1 MTETARSETR
11 QTGRQASER
20 IDVKR
25 VLKTTGAIIG
35 FMIGAGFS
43 TGQETLQY
51 YTSEGWAGI
60 AGAFTA
66 YACVFLLFYCFMVT
80 GVRTGMCHSK
90 DIFRYYCGKRIGAF
104 YEIATVCLLF
114 LVAVTM
120 VSGAGAVFGQY
131 FGISEAIGRGI
142 MCLLILV
149 SVLAGL
155 RKLLDVLGFLGP
167 LIITCLMVIAI
178 VSISGNPGGVV
189 TAAEFIESCDPP
201 ILKASGFW
209 LLSAVLYGMSNV
221 YPLTSYGSALGV
233 QSASKN
239 EAVLGAALASVSL
252 AVGAS
257 LVVLSQLANIG
268 IVYDQAVPTL
278 ALVQHYMP
286 KAAVVVFAAVLL
298 LGIYTTVTPSVW
310 AFAQHFGEDHSK
322 RYVAS
327 TILAVIGVFV
337 VSFLPYDRLLNA
349 IYPFSGYLA
358 YFMIGAMVLKHARLF
373 AAKQREKA
381 RAPEER

>member
-1 MTETARSETR
+1 MTEIAKGEA
-11 QTGRQASER
+11 QPIGLQADDR
-20 IDVKR
+20 IDMKR

-43 TGQETLQY
+43 TSQETLQY
-51 YTSEGWAGI
+51 YTSEGWVGI
-60 AGAFTA
+60 AGAFVA
-66 YACVFLLFYCFMVT
+66 YACVFLIFYSFMVT

-104 YEIATVCLLF
+104 YEMATVCLLF
-114 LVAVTM
+114 LVSVTM
-120 VSGAGAVFGQY
+120 VSGAGTVFGQY

-142 MCLLILV
+142 MCLLIMV

-167 LIITCLMVIAI
+167 LIITCLALIAI
-178 VSISGNPGGVV
+178 VSLAGNPGGV
-189 TAAEFIESCDPP
+189 AHAPEFIESCDPP

-221 YPLTSYGSALGV
+221 YPLTSYASALGV
-233 QSASKN
+233 RSSSKK
-239 EAVLGAALASVSL
+239 EAVFGAGLAAIAL

-257 LVVLSQLANIG
+257 LVILSQLANIEL
-268 IVYDQAVPTL
+268 VYDQAVPTL

-286 KAAVVVFAAVLL
+286 AAAAAVFAIVLFF
-298 LGIYTTVTPSVW
+298 GIYTTVTPSVW
-310 AFAQHFGEDHSK
+310 AFAQHFGDDHSR
-322 RYVAS
+322 RYALS
-327 TILAVIGVFV
+327 TVLAVIGIFV
-337 VSFLPYDRLLNA
+337 VSFLPYEQLLNA

-358 YFMIGAMVLKHARLF
+358 YFMIGAMIVKHARLF
-373 AAKQREKA
+373 LEK
-381 RAPEER
+381 RRNGE